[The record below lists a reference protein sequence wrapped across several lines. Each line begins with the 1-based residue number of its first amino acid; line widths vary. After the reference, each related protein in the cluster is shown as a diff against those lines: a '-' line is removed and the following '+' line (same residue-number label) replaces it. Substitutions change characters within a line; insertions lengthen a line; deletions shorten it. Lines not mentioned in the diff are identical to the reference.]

1 MKSLIVDD
9 DDIGRMMLA
18 AFVEDFGRCDLA
30 ENGKVALDMFQ
41 AAVDEGEPYD
51 LVCLDIIMPVLDG
64 RSTLLRLR
72 EIDRQRGAKTKIFM
86 ISACST
92 PKDIQDAFFE
102 GDCDDYVVKPFQ
114 RDAIIVLFQRHNLI

>member
-30 ENGKVALDMFQ
+30 ENGKVALEMFQ
-41 AAVDEGEPYD
+41 AAVDEGAPYD
-51 LVCLDIIMPVLDG
+51 LICLDIIMPVLDG
-64 RSTLLRLR
+64 RSTLLKLR
-72 EIDRQRGAKTKIFM
+72 ELDKQRGAKSKVFM

-102 GDCDDYVVKPFQ
+102 GDCDDYVVKPFE
-114 RDAIIVLFQRHNLI
+114 RNAILSLFERHNLI